1 VPPGA
6 TAELYLAGDDLADGY
21 MNRPGLTAERFLAD
35 PYGLRPG
42 ARMYRTGDL
51 ASWRADGTLELHGR
65 ADDQARLRGVRMEL
79 GQTQP
84 EIPPTLAR

>member
-1 VPPGA
+1 
-6 TAELYLAGDDLADGY
+6 
-21 MNRPGLTAERFLAD
+21 
-35 PYGLRPG
+35 
-42 ARMYRTGDL
+42 MYRTGDL